1 MAAALEPDQRT
12 PVEVAVGILQRAS
25 DGAVLFA
32 QRPEGKPYAGWW
44 EFPGGKL
51 ERGESVEDA
60 LARELHEELGIQ
72 IEASAAFDAIDF
84 SYPHARVRLHFRLV
98 TRWSGEPRSREGQA
112 LRWQHPR
119 SIEIEPLLPA
129 SVPVIARL
137 AA

>member
-1 MAAALEPDQRT
+1 
-12 PVEVAVGILQRAS
+12 
-25 DGAVLFA
+25 
-32 QRPEGKPYAGWW
+32 
-44 EFPGGKL
+44 
-51 ERGESVEDA
+51 
-60 LARELHEELGIQ
+60 LHEELGIQ